1 MKDISDEKID
11 VAFLPIGDTYTMG
24 VDDAVKSAG
33 LIKAKIV
40 VPIHYNT
47 FQAIKADDMHFAQQ
61 IMLKQYGVPKVLR
74 AGQYVVL

>member
-1 MKDISDEKID
+1 MGSFEKYNID
-11 VAFLPIGDTYTMG
+11 VAFLPIGDRYTMG
-24 VDDAVKSAG
+24 VDDAVRAAG
-33 LIKAKIV
+33 LIQAKIL

-47 FQAIKADDMHFAQQ
+47 RPEIKADDMYFAQQ